1 MTPAA
6 TRATLLKYALELP
19 GAWLDHPW
27 GEDVVKVGKK
37 VAVFFGM
44 PEGSPYPLGMTV
56 KLIESQPLALSQ
68 DGVTPAGYNL
78 GKAGWVSVQFKSG
91 MPTEMLREW
100 INESYRAVASKKLQ
114 LEFLARDAEAQA
126 RMQRG

>member
-1 MTPAA
+1 M
-6 TRATLLKYALELP
+6 RKRLLEYALRLP

-56 KLIESQPLALSQ
+56 KLTESQPLALSQ

-78 GKAGWVSVQFKSG
+78 GKAGWVSVQFKPG
-91 MPTEMLREW
+91 MPTAMLREW
-100 INESYRAVASKKLQ
+100 INESYRAVAPKKLR
-114 LEFLARDAEAQA
+114 LELVARDTEAEA